1 MPEATALILEDSRT
15 QAQIIARMIE
25 AQGWNTIH
33 CETVREVTDTLKLM
47 TVQAMFLDVFVGEHN
62 STLHVERFRKLAKDV
77 PLILMTAGSS
87 REAVTETLANARKA
101 GADFVLKKPFTDAI
115 LSNIF
120 ASMGGDHSGRRKHVL
135 VIDDSATIR
144 KIIATTLSSGG
155 YRVSEA
161 ETMEDA
167 FANVDIAHVDLVLCD
182 VFMPGMGGLKGMR
195 MLKATW
201 PQVKIVAMSA
211 GIEDKVSELDAINA
225 ARKIGADAQISK
237 PFGPRDL
244 LEITSEMLAA

>member
-15 QAQIIARMIE
+15 QAQIIAKMIQ
-25 AQGWNTIH
+25 AQGWSTIH

-115 LSNIF
+115 LSDIF
-120 ASMGGDHSGRRKHVL
+120 DAMGGDRTSRRKHIL

-144 KIIATTLSSGG
+144 KIISATLNGGG

-167 FANVDIAHVDLVLCD
+167 FANVDVAHVDLVLCD

-195 MLKATW
+195 MLKTTW
-201 PQVKIVAMSA
+201 PNVKIVAMSA

-225 ARKIGADAQISK
+225 ARKIGADAQMSK

>member
-62 STLHVERFRKLAKDV
+62 SMLHIERFRKLAKDV
-77 PLILMTAGSS
+77 PLILMTAGSG

-115 LSNIF
+115 LTDIF
-120 ASMGGDHSGRRKHVL
+120 EAMGGDRGGRRKHIL
-135 VIDDSATIR
+135 IIDDSATIR
-144 KIIATTLSSGG
+144 KIISTTLTSGG

-182 VFMPGMGGLKGMR
+182 VFMPGMGGFKGMR
-195 MLKATW
+195 MIKTTW
-201 PQVKIVAMSA
+201 PRVKLIAMSA
-211 GIEDKVSELDAINA
+211 GIENKISDLDAINA
-225 ARKIGADAQISK
+225 ARKMGADAQMSK
-237 PFGPRDL
+237 PFGARDL